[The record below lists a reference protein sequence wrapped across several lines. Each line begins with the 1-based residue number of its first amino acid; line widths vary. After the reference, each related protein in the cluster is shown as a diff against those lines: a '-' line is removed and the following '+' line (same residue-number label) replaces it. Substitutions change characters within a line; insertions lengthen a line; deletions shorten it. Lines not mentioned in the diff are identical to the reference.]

1 MATLYTTHCPKC
13 KVLSKKLNDAN
24 VSYVVCDDVDVMTSK
39 GIMSAPMLEVDGNMF
54 DFGSAISWIS
64 SL

>member
-1 MATLYTTHCPKC
+1 MATLYTTYCPKC

-24 VSYVVCDDVDVMTSK
+24 VSYVVCDNVDVMASK